1 MAAPPE
7 IARQNG
13 KLGGRPKGSLSKKT
27 LLKQKIEEQ
36 LMEEAQKYI
45 PEMLQALVD
54 AAQGMWV
61 EVRKE
66 GKTVRVYRKAPE
78 VQAIKE
84 YFDRIM
90 GKSTQ
95 SVEVE
100 GNLGLD
106 LSILND
112 REAELAK
119 RFINDNTS
127 KRAAGLAGSTKN
139 NKKPRKKTSVD

>member
-13 KLGGRPKGSLSKKT
+13 RLGGRPKGSLSKKT

-36 LMEEAQKYI
+36 LIEEAQKHV
-45 PEMLQALVD
+45 PGMLQALVD
-54 AAQGMWV
+54 AAQGVWV
-61 EVRKE
+61 EVRKD
-66 GKTVRVYRKAPE
+66 GKAVRVYRKAPE

-106 LSILND
+106 LSILDD

-127 KRAAGLAGSTKN
+127 KRAARLAGSTKN
-139 NKKPRKKTSVD
+139 NKKPRKKTAVD